1 MNKKIAVLA
10 GDGIGPEVVAEAI
23 KVLDAVGKT
32 YNHTFTYTYLPVGGD
47 AIDTEGVPLS
57 DTTLEE
63 IQKNDAV
70 LLGAVGGPKWESVAV
85 EIRPEAGLLKLRKEL
100 GLFANLRPIEVYKSL
115 VDKSP
120 IKSEIVEGTNILFV
134 RELTSGIYFGT
145 PRERQDGGDTAVDTS
160 RYTKQEVIDVAH
172 IAFQHARQRNKKVTS
187 VDKANVLETSRLWR
201 ETVTALHE
209 EQYADIEL
217 EHMYVDNASMQIIKR
232 PTAFDVVLTENM
244 FGDILTDEASVLAGS
259 IGLSPSASIGKKNIS
274 MYEPIHGSSP
284 KHAGQNKANP
294 IGTILSVAWMLRLS
308 FQMDKEAKAVEDAVQ
323 NVLANGA
330 RTYDIAGTGEN
341 SMTTTQMGDIIA
353 DTIK

>member
-23 KVLDAVGKT
+23 KVLDGIGKKF
-32 YNHTFTYTYLPVGGD
+32 NHEFTYTYLPVGGA
-47 AIDTEGVPLS
+47 AIDKEGVPLS
-57 DTTLEE
+57 EKTLEE
-63 IQKNDAV
+63 IKKTDAV

-100 GLFANLRPIEVYKSL
+100 GLFANLRPITVYKSIA
-115 VDKSP
+115 DKSP
-120 IKSEIVEGTNILFV
+120 IKSDIVEGTDILFV

-145 PRERQDGGDTAVDTS
+145 PRERQDNGTTAIDTS
-160 RYTKQEVIDVAH
+160 RYTKKEILNVAH
-172 IAFQHARQRNKKVTS
+172 IAFQNARMRRKKVTS

-201 ETVTALHE
+201 ETVIELHKE
-209 EQYADIEL
+209 EYSDVEL
-217 EHMYVDNASMQIIKR
+217 EHMYVDNASMQIIKK

-259 IGLSPSASIGKKNIS
+259 IGLSPSASIGNKHIS

-294 IGTILSVAWMLRLS
+294 IGTILSVAWMLKVS
-308 FQMDKEAKAVEDAVQ
+308 FNMDIEAKAVEEAVKKTLEQ
-323 NVLANGA
+323 GT
-330 RTYDIAGTGEN
+330 RTYDISE
-341 SMTTTQMGDIIA
+341 SKEQFVTTSEMGSIIA
-353 DTIK
+353 NNIK